1 MWTAKLPSGA
11 LVSFLAV
18 CGFLCWVED
27 KSLSQYAW
35 LIFKVRVLISA
46 EHFHVPTEKSFD
58 LSLGWSYCL
67 FCRNMPIL
75 QRKTSISVLLKEIH
89 INFFP
94 NVNVLL
100 SFGEQFAL
108 LRKCAYA
115 FSSVRCLSLSIV

>member
-1 MWTAKLPSGA
+1 
-11 LVSFLAV
+11 
-18 CGFLCWVED
+18 
-27 KSLSQYAW
+27 
-35 LIFKVRVLISA
+35 
-46 EHFHVPTEKSFD
+46 
-58 LSLGWSYCL
+58 
-67 FCRNMPIL
+67 MPIL

-115 FSSVRCLSLSIV
+115 FSSVRCLSLSIVWNFCCRFNVGTSRTSFFTASRHWSHI